1 MRWKLHLTPSEAAG
15 LALGLNHPVIEE
27 PEIPKC
33 NPEADDYGDW
43 PQYYKEMEAFEISEA
58 LKEEAYVWLRAELGG
73 EGPKT
78 IIQVTSYT
86 DNPYSE
92 GFDPQNILISKES
105 IGNWFYFHGDK
116 EKAAIFNPDPKKTDP
131 GEMCTVT
138 KISSAKESKARL
150 NSDSLLEA
158 VGLLSML
165 LAERSNLYK
174 RGDKPN
180 ARQITEAV
188 EGLARELYGL
198 DTNERT
204 GLNNLNKDI
213 ASGVDAVKRIINKG
227 GIK

>member
-1 MRWKLHLTPSEAAG
+1 MR
-15 LALGLNHPVIEE
+15 
-27 PEIPKC
+27 
-33 NPEADDYGDW
+33 
-43 PQYYKEMEAFEISEA
+43 
-58 LKEEAYVWLRAELGG
+58 
-73 EGPKT
+73 
-78 IIQVTSYT
+78 
-86 DNPYSE
+86 
-92 GFDPQNILISKES
+92 
-105 IGNWFYFHGDK
+105 
-116 EKAAIFNPDPKKTDP
+116 
-131 GEMCTVT
+131 TVT
-138 KISSAKESKARL
+138 KISSAKESKTRL